1 MNQPLET
8 QGRPGR
14 LEQKPFTSKNR
25 YAGAFLGFPLFFD
38 TPQSSGEQV
47 QEKKGSNVLDKGVNH
62 KLSRETQFRGD
73 LVSAAPG
80 QAEFMKSSEAG
91 VPEECLS
98 HGLGNQMF
106 KAKQ

>member
-14 LEQKPFTSKNR
+14 LKQKHFTSKNR
-25 YAGAFLGFPLFFD
+25 YTGAFLGFPLFFD

-62 KLSRETQFRGD
+62 KFSRETQFRGD
-73 LVSAAPG
+73 LVSAFPG
-80 QAEFMKSSEAG
+80 QSEYMKSSEAG
-91 VPEECLS
+91 VPEECLNRC
-98 HGLGNQMF
+98 LGSQMF